1 MTSRHFGRGTTDD
14 REAWGRSGTL
24 TGTAA
29 GGFSAGL
36 GCLSRSG
43 QSGQK
48 STEGAA
54 DATRRE
60 ALGRPRPLPGQPL
73 VDDQWS
79 GQPELPEGGG
89 YQPSPAVGGGGLA
102 GANRRPAQVLFGESE
117 GMLHREAPQVPAPHL
132 VQVGRQLATDPG
144 QPQGRGL
151 AVAG

>member
-1 MTSRHFGRGTTDD
+1 MSGCARRPAASPTATCGFGWRSADD
-14 REAWGRSGTL
+14 REALAGTTEL
-24 TGTAA
+24 TRAAA
-29 GGFSAGL
+29 GGFSARL
-36 GCLSRSG
+36 GSPRRSAQG
-43 QSGQK
+43 EQK
-48 STEGAA
+48 SAEGAA

-117 GMLHREAPQVPAPHL
+117 GMLHREAPHVP
-132 VQVGRQLATDPG
+132 
-144 QPQGRGL
+144 
-151 AVAG
+151 